1 MNDKLKNLLLTLA
14 GNPLFWIFLI
24 VGSLLAF
31 IALFEHVPSF
41 GVNKIYHIFD

>member
-1 MNDKLKNLLLTLA
+1 MNDKTKAILLALA
-14 GNPLFWIFLI
+14 SNPLFWIVLI
-24 VGSLLAF
+24 VGSLVGF